1 MEFENLD
8 LFGSPFEIV
17 ETYIYYEGP
26 QTFAMRSLS
35 MPDLYYFLNTADEE
49 HDSVTALAVAVSG
62 DRFRAVRS
70 GLVAFRQAFV
80 EAPAHALSKIIWT
93 WLGDSDEVHVH
104 VEELAASAIPD
115 RWLPMWEARLDLP
128 TDTGTPFKEAELI
141 SLSSAQSRTIFAL
154 EVAAAKYQTTELP
167 ARTSGEL
174 QLFLA
179 AGVDALARET
189 ARRTKAKPKLRPVPS
204 KSSRIAHHMTPM
216 SIGMRAASYVF
227 LMAIDSDGAMEATEV
242 TAPIFESFN
251 ALVSAVSSEDA
262 ASLLAAM
269 KEHQPRVRSNFRK
282 LLATLTTIESGLSI
296 SAVVAHTQQ
305 VIRSSATASQVRS
318 ATHAIETAKPK
329 VQHLDIHRGLLTGL
343 VIGTKVFVLSD
354 LASGITYRGH
364 MDDDASAQANGL
376 PVGDA
381 SYVSGRIR
389 IHTPFAADEDGSGL
403 VYFLETITPS
413 DAPG

>member
-26 QTFAMRSLS
+26 QTFSMRSLS
-35 MPDLYYFLNTADEE
+35 VRDLYYFVNTADEA
-49 HDSVTALAVAVSG
+49 DDTITALAVAVSG

-80 EAPAHALSKIIWT
+80 EPSARALSKIIWT
-93 WLGDSDEVHVH
+93 WSDSDEVSVH
-104 VEELAASAIPD
+104 IEELAADAAPD
-115 RWLPMWEARLDLP
+115 SWLPTWEARLDLP
-128 TDTGTPFKEAELI
+128 TDTGTPFEEAELL
-141 SLSSAQSRTIFAL
+141 SLSAAQNRTIFAL

-189 ARRTKAKPKLRPVPS
+189 ARRTKSNPKLRPVPS
-204 KSSRIAHHMTPM
+204 KSSGVTHHLTPM
-216 SIGMRAASYVF
+216 SLGTRAASYVF
-227 LMAIDSDGAMEATEV
+227 LMAIDSEGAMEATEV

-251 ALVSAVSSEDA
+251 ALVSAVSSEDV

-269 KEHQPRVRSNFRK
+269 KGHQPRVRSNFRK

-318 ATHAIETAKPK
+318 ATHAIQTAKPK
-329 VQHLDIHRGLLTGL
+329 VQHVDIQRGLLTGL

-354 LASGITYRGH
+354 LAAGVTYRGH
-364 MDDDASAQANGL
+364 MDDEASAQANGL
-376 PVGDA
+376 SVGDE

-389 IHTPFAADEDGSGL
+389 IETPFAADEDGSGL
-403 VYFLETITPS
+403 VYFLEAITPS
-413 DAPG
+413 NAPG